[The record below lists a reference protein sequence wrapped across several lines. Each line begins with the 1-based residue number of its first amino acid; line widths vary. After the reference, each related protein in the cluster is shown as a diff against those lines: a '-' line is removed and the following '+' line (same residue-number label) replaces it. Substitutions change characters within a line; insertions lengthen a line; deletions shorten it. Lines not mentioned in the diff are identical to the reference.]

1 MRLQLRSLRT
11 SKLPPASAFRRAAVS
26 APNGS
31 CISYSGFHD
40 MASRASIDLRA
51 QLSWRAA
58 SAPLLARLPMKAS
71 QLMPAAAS
79 ASSHLP
85 LFTGLEVAKE

>member
-1 MRLQLRSLRT
+1 
-11 SKLPPASAFRRAAVS
+11 
-26 APNGS
+26 
-31 CISYSGFHD
+31 

-51 QLSWRAA
+51 QRSWRAA